1 MKKTFSLFS
10 VLLAAA
16 AASGAVTVPTHAP
29 VRPGGLVVS
38 GQAEALPHSS
48 YSAIAATPESN
59 YKTLTVKT
67 ARQADSKRGVFR
79 IEYYP
84 LAFGKS
90 ENVIFRSGQVV
101 IGVSEKAVS
110 LHLNGQTYKRAFD
123 FQHRVW
129 YEFELLWEK
138 GKVTLSVDDKVLI
151 RQSVPAVP
159 IADTFSLG
167 GMPNGLLRN
176 ILLDRPRPLPVHQ
189 LQKEKVRIT
198 MEADNLNFMRFKY
211 FSHGKGLKL
220 RLTPVMKIAKGDR
233 FVLTRSAGP
242 QIFLTAE
249 KNGELNVELS
259 PSYSDAV
266 ELRRDPGNLVDPS
279 LKKWSRAREGASNS
293 DRIDTAAG
301 EGVVM
306 ERNGSIGM
314 LVLKHK
320 VRLKGSTNYLFTL
333 RHKVLKNAGAGTGS
347 FILEVKFKENSR
359 SRTYRQYHPYSPLRL
374 SGRWHH
380 AALCFPVGRSAAP
393 VEAEVRVITDA
404 APCRIALAD
413 ASLREY
419 PGMLL
424 QPMPRDTERKKV
436 LTGKALTDHLKK
448 RPLPKFPAV
457 PVSGVAGYDGNIYKM
472 MSRAGTDLH
481 FVKTN
486 VGHRR
491 RTAVWNADGT
501 YNFKEID
508 DAILNALSYAPDAAV
523 GVMIGID
530 PPLDFGERF
539 PNAAWRDLK
548 GNVVFMNTPD
558 LRYYPERKKRY
569 PFVSYT
575 APDFRRECGKFLFAL
590 GAHLK
595 KQPWGRAVAA
605 LHLFGGGDGQW
616 FYRPVKN
623 DFTSLIDRSP
633 GNLAAMREAIRRYYK
648 NDTAAL
654 RKAWGEPGITFD
666 KITFPAASNYTRTGY
681 LYDPAKGGE
690 QKLIDFA
697 RIYPELISETLGAC
711 ALEFQRGLGRKV
723 LKSRYYFGTSQ
734 QHLLEKTPFD
744 MFVSVPPYGV
754 SRLHGAVGRL
764 HQAAASAAL
773 RGKIFLNELDLRTSY
788 SPVPVYHWGSTSSL
802 ENVGIEQGPENFGH
816 IMRKMAAPALTAN
829 QGYWYLM
836 IGGNSSLQREFE
848 PFVKES
854 FDALKA
860 VKKKGIALPTQA
872 AFFWDEH
879 ARTLMGDRFGWA
891 VDQHATHKG
900 QEILFRSG
908 LSSGIYLL
916 RDLTHP
922 KRPRA
927 KINIFA
933 LGSSLTEKEIRYIE
947 KNLQKDGNV
956 LVFVFDAGRTAP
968 GGFEKNIRRLTGMT
982 VKNANRMGRSA
993 FAPVRFPGKLGAHI
1007 INAAPIT
1014 GGPFAMPLFYVD
1026 DPGAEKLA
1034 LLYGSS
1040 LTGAAV
1046 KRHKNW
1052 TAVYLSIPMGLGITH
1067 RFLRELALEAGL
1079 RPMAPAGDAFY
1090 AGNSCIALHACA
1102 AGKKEFNWG
1111 IPADVLDLTAGKIIA
1126 RNVTKFTVD
1135 MKFGETRWFK
1145 LLIPGEKAR

>member
-1 MKKTFSLFS
+1 MKKTFSLFA
-10 VLLAAA
+10 VLLASGIV
-16 AASGAVTVPTHAP
+16 SGAVTINTGAP

-38 GQAEALPHSS
+38 GQAEAMPHGGF
-48 YSAIAATPESN
+48 SAISATPEAN
-59 YKTLTVKT
+59 YKTLKIKV

-84 LAFGKS
+84 LVWGKT
-90 ENVIFRSGQVV
+90 ENVIFQSGKVS
-101 IGVSEKAVS
+101 IGVTEKAVV
-110 LHLNGQTYKRAFD
+110 LHLNGKTYKGAFD
-123 FQHRVW
+123 FQRRVW

-138 GKVTLSVDDKVLI
+138 GRVSLAVDDRKAVEL
-151 RQSVPAVP
+151 SAPAVE

-176 ILLDRPRPLPVHQ
+176 IILDRPRPLPVQQ
-189 LQKEKVRIT
+189 LQPEKVKIT
-198 MEADNLNFMRFKY
+198 MTANNDRFMGFKY
-211 FSHGKGLKL
+211 FAHGKALKL
-220 RLTPVMKIAKGDR
+220 RMTPVMKIGKGEK
-233 FVLTRSAGP
+233 FVLIQSAAP
-242 QIFLTAE
+242 PVILTAQ
-249 KNGELNVELS
+249 KAGELCVELA
-259 PSYSDAV
+259 PSYSNAV
-266 ELRRDPGNLVDPS
+266 EIRRDPGNLVDAS
-279 LKKWSRAREGASNS
+279 LKKWSWAREGAQKS
-293 DRIDTAAG
+293 DRIDTAAK

-306 ERNGSIGM
+306 ERNGSTGM
-314 LVLKHK
+314 LVMKHK
-320 VRLKGSTNYLFTL
+320 VKLKGGINYLFGV
-333 RHKVLKNAGAGTGS
+333 RHKVLKNAGAGRGS
-347 FILEVKFKENSR
+347 FILEARFTENKR
-359 SRTYRQYHPYSPLRL
+359 PRTYRQYHPYTPLRL
-374 SGRWHH
+374 TGKWNF
-380 AALCFPVGRSAAP
+380 AALCFPVGKTAAP
-393 VEAEVRVITDA
+393 VEAEIRIITDA

-419 PGMLL
+419 AGMVY
-424 QPMPRDTERKKV
+424 QPMPRDTDRKRV
-436 LTGKALTDHLKK
+436 LTGKALMEHLKK
-448 RPLPKFPAV
+448 RPLPVFPSL

-472 MSRAGTDLH
+472 MARSGAELQ

-486 VGHRR
+486 VGHRS
-491 RTAVWNADGT
+491 RTAVWNSDGT

-508 DAILNALSYAPDAAV
+508 EAILNALSYAPDAAI
-523 GVMIGID
+523 GLMLGID

-539 PNAAWRDLK
+539 PDAAWRDLK

-558 LRYYPERKKRY
+558 LRYFPERKKKY
-569 PFVSYT
+569 PYVSYT
-575 APDFRRECGKFLFAL
+575 APDFRRECGKFLNAL

-605 LHLFGGGDGQW
+605 IHLWGGGDGQW

-666 KITFPAASNYTRTGY
+666 KITFPASSLYTRTNY
-681 LYDPAKGGE
+681 LLDPAKG
-690 QKLIDFA
+690 QDRKLSDFA
-697 RIYPELISETLGAC
+697 RIYPELISETMGAC
-711 ALEFQRGLGRKV
+711 ALEFQRGLGRKI

-744 MFVSVPPYGV
+744 IFVSVPPYGV
-754 SRLHGAVGRL
+754 SRLHGAVGRI

-788 SPVPVYHWGSTSSL
+788 SPVPVYHWGPTSSIV
-802 ENVGIEQGPENFGH
+802 NVGIEQGPENFGH
-816 IMRKMAAPALTAN
+816 LMRKMAAPALTAG

-836 IGGNSSLQREFE
+836 IGGNASLQQEFE

-860 VKKKGIALPTQA
+860 VKKKGITLPQQA

-891 VDQHATHKG
+891 VDQHGTHKG

-908 LSSGIYLL
+908 LSAGIWLL

-922 KRPRA
+922 RRPKA

-933 LGSSLTEKEIRYIE
+933 LGSTLQEKEIRYIE

-982 VKNANRMGRSA
+982 VKQAPRMGRAA
-993 FAPVRFPGKLGAHI
+993 FAPVRFPGKLSQHI
-1007 INAAPIT
+1007 IDAPPVT
-1014 GGPFAMPLFYVD
+1014 GGPFGAPLFYVD

-1034 LLYGSS
+1034 LLYGTKW
-1040 LTGAAV
+1040 TGAAV

-1052 TAVYLSIPMGLGITH
+1052 TAVYLSIPMGLAVDHG
-1067 RFLRELALEAGL
+1067 FLRELALEAGV
-1079 RPMAPAGDAFY
+1079 RPMAPAGDVFY
-1090 AGNSCIALHACA
+1090 AGNSCIALHACVD
-1102 AGKKEFNWG
+1102 GKKEFNWG
-1111 IPADVLDLTAGKIIA
+1111 IPADVLDLTTGTIIA
-1126 RNVTKFTVD
+1126 RNVTKLSVD

-1145 LLIPGEKAR
+1145 LQLPGGKNK